1 MSQSREIFR
10 SASSALAFNQHLSLA
25 GYIARN
31 LFAQNY
37 LQKPSLFRSNSRSR
51 SVSCARSVG
60 SDDRKHVI
68 RCVAM
73 DIAHGT
79 MVQTEI
85 SLASGRAPCLPA
97 VIWNQLRAEPIRF
110 HVRDKDIK

>member
-1 MSQSREIFR
+1 
-10 SASSALAFNQHLSLA
+10 
-25 GYIARN
+25 
-31 LFAQNY
+31 
-37 LQKPSLFRSNSRSR
+37 
-51 SVSCARSVG
+51 
-60 SDDRKHVI
+60 VI